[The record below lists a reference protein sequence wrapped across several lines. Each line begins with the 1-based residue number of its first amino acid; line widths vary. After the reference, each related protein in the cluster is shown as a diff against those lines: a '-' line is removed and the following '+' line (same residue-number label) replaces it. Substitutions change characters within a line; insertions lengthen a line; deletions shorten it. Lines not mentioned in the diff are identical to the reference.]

1 MPPLDMAIMQRG
13 APVSPPPP
21 GQVSGST
28 HQQWQRRGVL
38 GAESDLQSQSPTILR
53 LTDFMSAL

>member
-38 GAESDLQSQSPTILR
+38 GAESDLPVSVSNYTE
-53 LTDFMSAL
+53 TD